1 MEKRPWQIDIIGDA
15 DTTQYKSVKKSR
27 AMGLSYAPYP
37 SPDNVLAQKK
47 QYSELR
53 DFVYKD
59 ILLAVPYSGEED
71 RDV

>member
-1 MEKRPWQIDIIGDA
+1 MEKRPWHIDIIGDD
-15 DTTQYKSVKKSR
+15 DTTQYKPVKKSR
-27 AMGLSYAPYP
+27 AMGLSCIPYP

-47 QYSELR
+47 HYSELR
-53 DFVYKD
+53 DLVYKD